1 MVVVAQL
8 VRASVCGTEGRGF
21 EPHLPPILKLSFD
34 SFFCFMSYY
43 VYILYSKVLDKY
55 YIGQTNDVGK
65 RLERHNKGYEKFTS
79 RGIPWE
85 LKGFKEFETRK
96 EAIKEE
102 KRIKNFKSRKRIE
115 EWLRVVGAEK

>member
-1 MVVVAQL
+1 
-8 VRASVCGTEGRGF
+8 
-21 EPHLPPILKLSFD
+21 
-34 SFFCFMSYY
+34 
-43 VYILYSKVLDKY
+43 
-55 YIGQTNDVGK
+55 
-65 RLERHNKGYEKFTS
+65 
-79 RGIPWE
+79 